1 MVDFTPPPLLHIR
14 GLTKKF
20 GALEVTR
27 EVEISLEPGEIHAI
41 IGPNGAG
48 KTTLINQISGEL
60 PSDGGSILFQNRE
73 LCGLPVYQ
81 RARLGLGRT
90 YQTSSLFDRMSVE
103 HNVMLALQSREGHSF
118 RFWRPAA
125 SDPALL
131 NPAHEI
137 LQRLNL
143 FDLRE
148 RRAANL
154 AHGQRRQLEI
164 AMALATQPKLL
175 LLDEPMAGMGQEESW
190 QMVEALRRLGQEVS
204 ILFVEHDMETV
215 FALADRISVLVY
227 GRIIACGDADSIR
240 SNPQVR
246 TAYLGGIEDA

>member
-1 MVDFTPPPLLHIR
+1 MVDFTPPPLLHIHQLSKR
-14 GLTKKF
+14 F

-27 EVEISLEPGEIHAI
+27 KVDITVEQGEIHAI

-60 PSDGGSILFQNRE
+60 PADSGSILFDNKE
-73 LCGLPVYQ
+73 LCGQPVHQ

-103 HNVMLALQSREGHSF
+103 RNVMLALQSREGHSF
-118 RFWRPAA
+118 RFWRNAIT
-125 SDPALL
+125 DPQLV

-137 LQRLNL
+137 LQRVNL
-143 FDLRE
+143 LELRQQ
-148 RRAANL
+148 RAADL

-190 QMVEALRRLGQEVS
+190 NMVEALRQLGKEVS

-227 GRIIACGDADSIR
+227 GRVIACGDADSIR
-240 SNPQVR
+240 NDPQVR
-246 TAYLGGIEDA
+246 AAYLGGIEDA

>member
-1 MVDFTPPPLLHIR
+1 MVDFSPPPLLQIR
-14 GLTKKF
+14 GLRKAF

-27 EVEISLEPGEIHAI
+27 GVELRIEPGEIHAI

-48 KTTLINQISGEL
+48 KTSLINQISGEL
-60 PSDGGSILFQNRE
+60 EADSGSILFAGRE
-73 LCGLPVYQ
+73 LRGLAVHQ

-118 RFWRPAA
+118 RFWRPTA
-125 SDPALL
+125 SDPRLI
-131 NPAHEI
+131 NPAREI
-137 LQRLNL
+137 LQRL
-143 FDLRE
+143 DLLPLRTQ
-148 RRAANL
+148 RAADL

-164 AMALATQPKLL
+164 AMALATRPKLL

-190 QMVEALRRLGQEVS
+190 QMVEALRRLGKEVS

-227 GRIIACGDADSIR
+227 GRVIACGDADSIR
-240 SNPQVR
+240 NDPQVR
-246 TAYLGGIEDA
+246 SAYLGGIEDA